1 LILLIVVVGVF
12 IGIQVAN
19 WNDTRQA
26 QARADD
32 YAERLRTDLRVEL
45 ESIEALAAY
54 QTSTMSSGTDA
65 YTGLMQA
72 TNATDE
78 SILINAYRATQFTFY
93 ERRRSTY
100 DEIINAGVL
109 NLIADVELRET
120 AILIYASPLFDILQQ
135 EGQAARY
142 RELFR
147 MTVDPALQN
156 HFGQQCGDR
165 LAEVKHWA
173 VGLLSLDYSCELTAG
188 PSEISAAVAAL
199 REDEDIIRALRLRTV
214 QLAGRIY
221 DIELTVDALGLAALF
236 ADQAAP

>member
-1 LILLIVVVGVF
+1 LILRRLTQHVKEQNWFAVGLDLLIVVVGVF

-78 SILINAYRATQFTFY
+78 SI
-93 ERRRSTY
+93 
-100 DEIINAGVL
+100 NAGVL

-156 HFGQQCGDR
+156 HLGQQCGDR
-165 LAEVKHWA
+165 LAEVKHGA
-173 VGLLSLDYSCELTAG
+173 VGLMSLDYSCELTAG